1 MSKAFWEGF
10 RTGFT
15 TAIKYGIPI
24 ALIALVFVLGLYL
37 GSASHPYEVCK
48 KQYDT
53 QEDIS
58 ECVWIRMNP

>member
-10 RTGFT
+10 VTGFT
-15 TAIKYGIPI
+15 TASKYGIPI
-24 ALIALVFVLGLYL
+24 AAAFVLGLYL